1 MSLYLKVLLFSFAI
15 PFMASF
21 SSKVKFNNYFSSLF
35 LALLTSSIPFILW
48 DIYFTYLGVW
58 GFNSEYHS
66 GILLT
71 NLPLEEILFFHI
83 IPFCCLFTYFVLKK
97 FEIFNLIYNKD
108 ILRVFAL
115 ILFVIGIIFH
125 ERAYTLSV
133 LVLSSLVMLN
143 ISFSKSKLNG
153 YFFSTYIII
162 SLIPFIIVNGT
173 LTGYLDANTPP
184 VWYNNTE
191 IIGLR
196 FLTIP
201 LEDFLYNFVLM
212 YINYML
218 FEFYCGRKQ
227 KDTTKQD
234 ILISQSNFVK

>member
-21 SSKVKFNNYFSSLF
+21 SSKVKFNNYFSSLS
-35 LALLTSSIPFILW
+35 LALLISSIPFILW

-97 FEIFNLIYNKD
+97 FVKFNLRYNHVV
-108 ILRVFAL
+108 LRLFSL
-115 ILFVIGIIFH
+115 ILLVIGLMFY

-133 LVLSSLVMLN
+133 CLLSSLIMLN

-153 YFFSTYIII
+153 YFFSTYILIT
-162 SLIPFIIVNGT
+162 LIPFIIVNGI
-173 LTGYLDANTPP
+173 LTGYLDVNTPP
-184 VWYNNTE
+184 VWYNNAET
-191 IIGLR
+191 IGLR

-201 LEDFLYNFVLM
+201 VEDFLYNFVLM

-227 KDTTKQD
+227 NNTTKQD
-234 ILISQSNFVK
+234 ILNN

>member
-1 MSLYLKVLLFSFAI
+1 MSLYLKVLLFSFII
-15 PFMASF
+15 PFIASF
-21 SSKVKFNNYFSSLF
+21 NSKIKFNNFFSLMF
-35 LALLTSSIPFILW
+35 ITLLISSVPFILW

-58 GFNSEYHS
+58 GFNLEYHS
-66 GILLT
+66 GILVI
-71 NLPLEEILFFHI
+71 NLPLEEILFFLI

-97 FEIFNLIYNKD
+97 FDKFNLRYNHLV
-108 ILRVFAL
+108 LRFFSL
-115 ILFVIGIIFH
+115 ILLVIGLIFY

-133 LVLSSLVMLN
+133 FLLSALVMLN
-143 ISFSKSKLNG
+143 ISHSKSKWNG
-153 YFFSTYIII
+153 YFFSTYIMI
-162 SLIPFIIVNGT
+162 SMIPFIIVNGI

-184 VWYNNTE
+184 VWYNNAE

-201 LEDFLYNFVLM
+201 VEDFLYNFVLM

-218 FEFYCGRKQ
+218 FEFYCRRKQ

-234 ILISQSNFVK
+234 ILNN

>member
-21 SSKVKFNNYFSSLF
+21 SSKVKFNNYFSSLS
-35 LALLTSSIPFILW
+35 LSLLISSIPFILW

-97 FEIFNLIYNKD
+97 FDKFNMRYNHVV
-108 ILRVFAL
+108 LRLFSL
-115 ILFVIGIIFH
+115 ILLVIGLMFY

-133 LVLSSLVMLN
+133 CLLSSLIMLN

-153 YFFSTYIII
+153 YFFSTYILIT
-162 SLIPFIIVNGT
+162 LIPFIIVNGI
-173 LTGYLDANTPP
+173 LTGYLDVNTPP
-184 VWYNNTE
+184 VWYNNAET
-191 IIGLR
+191 IGLR

-201 LEDFLYNFVLM
+201 VEDFLYNFVLM

-218 FEFYCGRKQ
+218 FEFYCRRKQ
-227 KDTTKQD
+227 IDTTKLD
-234 ILISQSNFVK
+234 ILNN